1 MQERSAK
8 ALWQAALGQ
17 IQLQVTRPNYE
28 TWLRDTSGLNLEDGV
43 FTIGVPSDFI
53 AEWLNNRLHDLIAK
67 TLASIVGHPLQL
79 AFAIDGADSPEI
91 VPPAPLGEPVYPAV
105 RLAATFTVRL
115 NPRFTFDTFLVAD
128 GNRLAHAAALAAAR
142 DGADPSHNPL
152 FLYGDSGLGKTHLLH
167 AIGHE
172 LLDRG
177 LRILYVTADQF
188 ISDYVLAA
196 RQRRMEEFRAKYRL
210 LDALL
215 VDDIQF
221 LSGKERTQEE
231 FFHTFNDLHGAGK
244 QVVLASDQPPP
255 TLTRFSARLRSRF
268 QCGLI
273 ADLAPLSFEGRLALL
288 KAKAGHLQAEID
300 DDALAFLARQPYVN
314 VRELEGSLNRLL
326 AYSRLTGQAA
336 TLDLAHNAIKAP
348 DTHAQ
353 RRAPKPDTV
362 VDAVCSY
369 YDVSPQAIRGQT
381 RSKRVTTARHVAMY
395 LLRHDS
401 YEPLAQIGRLLGDR
415 DHSTVLY
422 ACRKIEREASAIDQT
437 KLDLAAIREKLPLS
451 QAV

>member
-17 IQLQVTRPNYE
+17 LQLQVTRPNYE
-28 TWLRDTSGLNLEDGV
+28 TWLRDTSGLNLDDGV
-43 FTIGVPSDFI
+43 FTIGVPTDFI

-67 TLASIVGHPLQL
+67 TLAGIVGQPLQL
-79 AFAIDGADSPEI
+79 AFSIDGAASPEI
-91 VPPAPLGEPVYPAV
+91 VASAALGEPVYPAV
-105 RLAATFTVRL
+105 KLPPTLVVRL
-115 NPRFTFDTFLVAD
+115 NPRFTFETFLVAD
-128 GNRLAHAAALAAAR
+128 GNRLAHAAALAAAH

-152 FLYGDSGLGKTHLLH
+152 FLYSDSGLGKTHLLH

-188 ISDYVLAA
+188 ITDYVLAA
-196 RQRRMEEFRAKYRL
+196 RQRHMEEFRAKYRL

-215 VDDIQF
+215 VDDVQF

-244 QVVLASDQPPP
+244 QIVLAADQPPQ
-255 TLTRFSARLRSRF
+255 TLTRFSSRLRSRF
-268 QCGLI
+268 QCGLN
-273 ADLAPLSFEGRLALL
+273 ADLTPLCLTDRLALL
-288 KAKAGHLQAEID
+288 QAKATLLQAQID

-336 TLDLAHNAIKAP
+336 TLDLAHDAIKAP
-348 DTHAQ
+348 DARIQ
-353 RRAPKPDTV
+353 RSAPKPDIVIDT
-362 VDAVCSY
+362 VCSY
-369 YDVSPQAIRGQT
+369 YDVSPQALRGQT

-395 LLRHDS
+395 LLRNDS
-401 YEPLAQIGRLLGDR
+401 YEPLTQIGRLLGDR

-422 ACRKIEREASAIDQT
+422 ACRKIERESSAIAQT
-437 KLDLAAIREKLPLS
+437 KLDLAAIRGKLPSS